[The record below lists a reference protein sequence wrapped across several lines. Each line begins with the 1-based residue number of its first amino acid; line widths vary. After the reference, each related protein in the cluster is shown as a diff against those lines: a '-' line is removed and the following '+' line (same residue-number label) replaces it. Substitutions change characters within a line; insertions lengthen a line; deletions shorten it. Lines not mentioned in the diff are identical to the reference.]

1 LSYTLPI
8 TFYQPFF
15 MNNDRFIPFR
25 KQDIISMLAQE
36 LPKEHQQDSFLQFSQ
51 LLSSVIHHDYHQL
64 LDSLKCDYAPFDP
77 NADTRSLTSYSLAQR
92 NEYRASFANNF
103 ATVLNAANFEKIT
116 EQDLQDALTEES
128 LFKVRL
134 EVDFDDF
141 EQVVFYRRGES
152 RKTETLTSFW
162 GLRKQ
167 TINFTHYDRVAV
179 FITFKDDE
187 HFKQKG
193 KPPLG
198 FEPSSTIVKLFQNV
212 PKADLEMLFP
222 NSEVRM
228 RPIDKA
234 IISGSAI
241 VGGAVVLVTK
251 LGASILLLAA
261 LLAFWF
267 GWREESVEMTQQHF
281 ISFALGMGVFGG
293 FIFKEWSKFKNR
305 KIKFMKALSDNLY
318 FKNLDNNAGVFH
330 TLIDAA
336 EEEDFKEA
344 IIAYAF
350 LLKQPNGLSA
360 IELDKAVE
368 LWFQESYQCLLD
380 FEISDALEKL
390 QSMQLVTVEG
400 DRYFALSLKQAKVTL
415 DNYWDNIYNFK

>member
-1 LSYTLPI
+1 
-8 TFYQPFF
+8 
-15 MNNDRFIPFR
+15 MAADRFIPYR
-25 KQDIISMLAQE
+25 KQDIIEMCLRE
-36 LPKEHQQDSFLQFSQ
+36 LQLDDSELSFRQFSD
-51 LLSSVIHHDYHQL
+51 LLSNSLHVEYHQTL
-64 LDSLKCDYAPFDP
+64 ESLKNDYAPFDP
-77 NADTRSLTSYSLAQR
+77 NADTKQLDPYTTEQKADCQ
-92 NEYRASFANNF
+92 ASFANNF
-103 ATVLNAANFEKIT
+103 ASVLNAANFEKIT

-134 EVDFDDF
+134 EVEFDDF

-152 RKTETLTSFW
+152 QLTETITSLF

-167 TINFTHYDRVAV
+167 TINFTNYDRVAI
-179 FITFKDDE
+179 FITFKDKA
-187 HFKQKG
+187 HFNAKK
-193 KPPLG
+193 KTLFG
-198 FEPSSTIVKLFQNV
+198 FEPGSTIVKLFQNV

-234 IISGSAI
+234 FIGASAV

-261 LLAFWF
+261 LMGFWI
-267 GWREESVEMTQQHF
+267 GWREEAVEMTQQHF
-281 ISFALGMGVFGG
+281 ISFAIGLGVFAG

-344 IIAYAF
+344 ILAYSF
-350 LLKQPNGLSA
+350 LLNNKDGLTA
-360 IELDKAVE
+360 EALDEKIEY
-368 LWFQESYQCLLD
+368 WFKVKYQCELD
-380 FEISDALEKL
+380 FEIVDALSKL
-390 QSMQLVTVEG
+390 ERMELVELNNNVY
-400 DRYFALSLKQAKVTL
+400 RAIALDEAKIIL
-415 DNYWDNIYNFK
+415 DTHWDNIFNYA

>member
-1 LSYTLPI
+1 
-8 TFYQPFF
+8 
-15 MNNDRFIPFR
+15 MAADRFIPYR
-25 KQDIISMLAQE
+25 KQDIIEMCLRE
-36 LPKEHQQDSFLQFSQ
+36 LQLDDSELSFRQFSD
-51 LLSSVIHHDYHQL
+51 LLSNSLHVEYHQTL
-64 LDSLKCDYAPFDP
+64 ESLKNDYAPFDP
-77 NADTRSLTSYSLAQR
+77 NADTKQLDPYTTEQKADCQ
-92 NEYRASFANNF
+92 ASFANNF
-103 ATVLNAANFEKIT
+103 ASVLNAANFEKIT

-134 EVDFDDF
+134 EVEFDDF

-152 RKTETLTSFW
+152 QLTETITSLF

-167 TINFTHYDRVAV
+167 TINFTNYDRVAI
-179 FITFKDDE
+179 FITFKDKA
-187 HFKQKG
+187 HFDAKK
-193 KPPLG
+193 KTLFG
-198 FEPSSTIVKLFQNV
+198 FEPGSTIVKLFQNV

-234 IISGSAI
+234 FIGASAV

-261 LLAFWF
+261 LMGFWI
-267 GWREESVEMTQQHF
+267 GWREEAVEMTQQHF
-281 ISFALGMGVFGG
+281 ISFAIGLGVFAG

-344 IIAYAF
+344 ILAYSF
-350 LLKQPNGLSA
+350 LLNNKDGLTA
-360 IELDKAVE
+360 EALDEKIEY
-368 LWFQESYQCLLD
+368 WFKVKYQCELD
-380 FEISDALEKL
+380 FEIVDALSKL
-390 QSMQLVTVEG
+390 ERMELVELNNNV
-400 DRYFALSLKQAKVTL
+400 YQAIALDEAKIIL
-415 DNYWDNIYNFK
+415 DTHWDNIFNYA